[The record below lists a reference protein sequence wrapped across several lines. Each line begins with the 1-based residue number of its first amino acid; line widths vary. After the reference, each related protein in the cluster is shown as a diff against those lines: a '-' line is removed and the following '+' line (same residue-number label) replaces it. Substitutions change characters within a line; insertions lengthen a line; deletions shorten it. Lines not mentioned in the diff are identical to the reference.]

1 MLSKASRRKIGTQGP
16 VRSDWLGFLMVVA
29 TQMFGFVGLHSRKKW
44 LLIHERQSSMLASHA
59 WSIPIKWDKVVSD
72 IFGNFHPRKLGKMN
86 QF

>member
-16 VRSDWLGFLMVVA
+16 VRSEWLGLSMVVA

-59 WSIPIKWDKVVSD
+59 WSILIKWDKVVSD
-72 IFGNFHPRKLGKMN
+72 IFWNFHPENWGR
-86 QF
+86 